1 MKLYY
6 PDNLDLTKLLPKEKL
21 KHIEKYHYVLSQI
34 YISKTFNAR
43 YHKDSYVR
51 LKNSYLRKMVNS
63 RWANPIKSDLVEM
76 GIMEIEPAKTG
87 RLHSYKVGRN
97 SKGYRLT
104 AKYRNRG
111 FNSVDA
117 SEKLIKLRDKHY
129 FEDITYDEERLP
141 IEDRVEI
148 ALETYRNKTDA
159 QDPKYRRLRAYM
171 KEITIDFPAAMKYLD
186 SIADEISQD
195 KYNAYAIAI
204 DCIMDNDLIYL
215 KTDPRTGRLY
225 TNITNLYKGLRPFIK
240 YQGQELVQVDI
251 ANSQPFFFN
260 FTIREMWPH
269 KGIKMKYNT
278 TKREG
283 KRKKKGI
290 SVDSAEPD
298 LSDIALYLQK
308 TQKGEFY
315 DHLLA
320 ELNRSKGTN
329 YTRDEFKP
337 TAFGKI
343 FFCKRESNFHYKE
356 SKIFKEIYPNVFK
369 VILHEKLHDHRL
381 LALKLQKSEA
391 DIMIEK
397 IAIPLSEEMPIF
409 TIHDSIMT
417 TKKNLPKVKR
427 YIKQVFKEQL
437 GVVPTLK

>member
-6 PDNLDLTKLLPKEKL
+6 PENLDLTKFLPQEKL
-21 KHIEKYHYVLSQI
+21 KHIEKYYYVISQL
-34 YISKTFNAR
+34 YVSKTFNSR
-43 YHKDSYVR
+43 YHKDSYIR
-51 LKNSYLRKMVNS
+51 LKNNYLRKMVNS
-63 RWANPIKSDLVEM
+63 RWANPIKTDLENWR
-76 GIMEIEPAKTG
+76 IIEIQPALKG
-87 RLHSYKVGRN
+87 KLHSYKVGRN

-117 SEKLIKLRDKHY
+117 SEKLKKLRDKHY
-129 FEDITYDEERLP
+129 FEDITGDDERLP
-141 IEDRVEI
+141 IEDRVDI

-159 QDPKYRRLRAYM
+159 KAYKYRGLKAYM
-171 KEITIDFPAAMKYLD
+171 KELTIDFPAAMKYID
-186 SIADEISQD
+186 GVKDDIGQD
-195 KYNAYAIAI
+195 KYNSYRIAI
-204 DCIMDNDLIYL
+204 DYIADSLIYL

-225 TNITNLYKGLRPFIK
+225 TNITNLYKHLRPFLR

-260 FTIREMWPH
+260 FLLPEMWPH
-269 KGIKMKYNT
+269 KGIETDNNNDNMRG
-278 TKREG
+278 KRE
-283 KRKKKGI
+283 KKKKRRI
-290 SVDSAEPD
+290 SATPD
-298 LSDIALYLQK
+298 YSDIESYRAR
-308 TQKGEFY
+308 TQSGKFY

-329 YTRDEFKP
+329 YTREEFKP

-369 VILHEKLHDHRL
+369 VILREKLHDHRE
-381 LALKLQKSEA
+381 LALKLQRAEA
-391 DIMIEK
+391 EIMIEK
-397 IAIPLSEEMPIF
+397 IAIPLAEEIPIF

-417 TKKNLPKVKR
+417 TPQHLARVTKFIQKT
-427 YIKQVFKEQL
+427 FAEEL
-437 GVVPTLK
+437 GIVPTLK